1 MKTKYIAAL
10 ALATWLLVT
19 LWLAS
24 MVIAKPAVLRLNGQ
38 AEETA
43 TMAELRTAIAR
54 NQQVLATL
62 PALRSLPTVSAAP
75 GQLVALPVT
84 AAPGDASTMASLI
97 GGNAAPDAMEAGH
110 RLSMVLIANGRRTAV
125 MDGQHVR
132 SGTRLRDGSRI
143 AGIGPDWVRV
153 IQPDG
158 KPQVYR
164 IRNPLLDAAGGAP

>member
-24 MVIAKPAVLRLNGQ
+24 MVIAKPAVLRMNGQ

-62 PALRSLPTVSAAP
+62 PALRALPPVAAAP
-75 GQLVALPVT
+75 GQLVALPAA
-84 AAPGDASTMASLI
+84 AAPADASALASA
-97 GGNAAPDAMEAGH
+97 GGGSAEADAVEVGH
-110 RLSMVLIANGRRTAV
+110 QLSMVLITNGRRTAV
-125 MDGQHVR
+125 MDGRPVR
-132 SGTRLRDGSRI
+132 SGTRLRDGSRV

-164 IRNPLLDAAGGAP
+164 VRNPLLDASGGAP